1 MFYKKELADGD
12 DDHGYELGH
21 HAMESHD
28 GNKQVE
34 QALAHSDGH
43 QADAVEGEEASHRFV
58 LDLEVDHAVEEEAA
72 NDAAMIAYD
81 VGNQIM
87 HSQILQKSE
96 HSQIHTSVDHPNQA
110 VQDEIFVFKVHVTN
124 KLNCFIH
131 R

>member
-21 HAMESHD
+21 HAMKSHD

-34 QALAHSDGH
+34 QAFAHSDGH
-43 QADAVEGEEASHRFV
+43 QADAIEGEEAPHGFV

-72 NDAAMIAYD
+72 NDAAVIAYD

-87 HSQILQKSE
+87 HSQILQKSV
-96 HSQIHTSVDHPNQA
+96 HPQIHTSVDHPNQA
-110 VQDEIFVFKVHVTN
+110 VQDEIAVFGV
-124 KLNCFIH
+124 
-131 R
+131 